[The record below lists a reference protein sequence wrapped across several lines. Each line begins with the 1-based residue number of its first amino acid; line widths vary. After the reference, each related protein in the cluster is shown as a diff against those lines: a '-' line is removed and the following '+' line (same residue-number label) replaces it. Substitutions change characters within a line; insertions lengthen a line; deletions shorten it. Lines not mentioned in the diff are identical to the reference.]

1 MIKDIK
7 WAVKTAGPSPFDNNR
22 TELFLLGC
30 KKAILGSP
38 CKGCFNPSTWDNS
51 KCEVSHNVNDIVE
64 NINKFKRN
72 NYITIGGG
80 EPTDQLIELIKLCKN
95 LKKHNFHIMIYTWRS
110 LQKALNNDFQNVP
123 IDLIAYNN
131 RLDLAIKDLL
141 NYVDIV
147 VDGEFVQELS
157 LWDDTKKDG
166 FFSSIGSANQIV
178 WDINSKYGFAMK
190 DIDSIELNF
199 NNKLFFRCINDSKKI
214 FLNMKG
220 K

>member
-1 MIKDIK
+1 
-7 WAVKTAGPSPFDNNR
+7 
-22 TELFLLGC
+22 
-30 KKAILGSP
+30 
-38 CKGCFNPSTWDNS
+38 
-51 KCEVSHNVNDIVE
+51 
-64 NINKFKRN
+64 
-72 NYITIGGG
+72 
-80 EPTDQLIELIKLCKN
+80 
-95 LKKHNFHIMIYTWRS
+95 MIYTWRS